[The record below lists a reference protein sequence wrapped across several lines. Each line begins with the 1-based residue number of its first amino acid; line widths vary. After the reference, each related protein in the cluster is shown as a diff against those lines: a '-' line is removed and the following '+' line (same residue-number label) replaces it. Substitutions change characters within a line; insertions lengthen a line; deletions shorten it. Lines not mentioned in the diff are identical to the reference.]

1 MSFVYEY
8 GRVQSQ
14 FSKGIMLVSL
24 NGVNDCT
31 TMARMQSTETVDFN
45 FFFVTIFFVTGI
57 VTILIFFI
65 FGTTLEAFV
74 GTR

>member
-31 TMARMQSTETVDFN
+31 TMARMQSTETVAMRANADL
-45 FFFVTIFFVTGI
+45 TG
-57 VTILIFFI
+57 TS
-65 FGTTLEAFV
+65 
-74 GTR
+74 